1 MLTFSLTHLLQHQ
14 IRCENTKDNGE
25 YNVLNLNLVTSAHS
39 SKNTLSNSSK
49 CLIVESQTS
58 GMEMKCVG
66 GSFFLADSTTI
77 SILDFADKTLLLSFP
92 LITTK

>member
-1 MLTFSLTHLLQHQ
+1 MLTFVLTHLVQYTVH
-14 IRCENTKDNGE
+14 CENTKDLGG
-25 YNVLNLNLVTSAHS
+25 YNVLNSFLFTSAHS

-49 CLIVESQTS
+49 CFIVESQTS
-58 GMEMKCVG
+58 GIEMKCVG

-92 LITTK
+92 FITTK